1 MNSGSLKISVSSR
14 MYNLSIYFDC
24 ILVLTFLFYL
34 ILVVVL
40 GISYMLVRLEVLVV
54 ELVLVVLIN
63 ERVVLQKCMG
73 YLERK
78 FV

>member
-1 MNSGSLKISVSSR
+1 
-14 MYNLSIYFDC
+14 
-24 ILVLTFLFYL
+24 
-34 ILVVVL
+34 
-40 GISYMLVRLEVLVV
+40 MLVRLEVLVV

-78 FV
+78 IRVDVSGLLVVEGVVGLSWDDVGED

>member
-1 MNSGSLKISVSSR
+1 M
-14 MYNLSIYFDC
+14 
-24 ILVLTFLFYL
+24 
-34 ILVVVL
+34 L

-54 ELVLVVLIN
+54 ELVLVVQIS
-63 ERVVLQKCMG
+63 ERVVLRKYMG